1 MRNGSARPG
10 RGLTLLL
17 TAAVTILVTC
27 AGSGS
32 TSEARPA
39 AEVAPASAYQVK
51 PETTL
56 EDLVAPIALYP
67 DDLLA
72 ILLPASAYP
81 LDVVQASRF
90 LDRLEKDKSLQPDP
104 AWDESVRNL
113 LNTPEVV
120 DLMAEN
126 LDWTIRLGEEVAT
139 DQSAVME
146 AIQEF
151 RRRVDSAGNL
161 ESDDRQKVI
170 VEEEAIRIETAD
182 PQVIY
187 VPQYS
192 PQVVVVPAPVPV
204 VTYYPTPYPVYY
216 YPYPPGYHFA
226 TGFFFGAAT
235 AFAFSWGAHAIHHGI
250 HHHHHH
256 HHGWRGGDVDIH
268 RGDIHIDRSVN
279 VSNRRTTEIDR
290 PGGAPRPGAGG
301 RPGDGS
307 AWRPESRPGQRPGS
321 SVGQLPRTRP
331 GDPGYRPS
339 PGRRPGSGG
348 ELGAGSRPSYGGAT
362 RPSTRPST
370 GVSRERV
377 ATTRSRTTRD
387 ARPPSRSGSSYSGS
401 FSGYGSSRQATA
413 SSSRGRSSRAHVS
426 RGGGGRRGGGRR

>member
-1 MRNGSARPG
+1 MRNGSARPS

-17 TAAVTILVTC
+17 TVAATILVTC

-32 TSEARPA
+32 TSNAQPA
-39 AEVAPASAYQVK
+39 AQAAPASAYQFT

-90 LDRLEKDKSLQPDP
+90 LDQVEKDTSLQPNP
-104 AWDESVRNL
+104 TWDESVRNL
-113 LNTPEVV
+113 LNTPDVV
-120 DLMAEN
+120 DLMAGN

-139 DQSAVME
+139 DQGAVME
-146 AIQEF
+146 AIQQF

-161 ESDDRQKVI
+161 ESDDKQTVI
-170 VEEEAIRIETAD
+170 VEQEVIRVETAD

-192 PQVVVVPAPVPV
+192 PQIVVVSSPVPV

-216 YPYPPGYHFA
+216 YPYPPGYSFA
-226 TGFFFGAAT
+226 TGFFFGATT

-250 HHHHHH
+250 HHHHDS
-256 HHGWRGGDVDIH
+256 HHGWGRGDVDIK
-268 RGDIHIDRSVN
+268 RGDINIDRSVN
-279 VSNRRTTEIDR
+279 ISEKRNTEINR
-290 PGGAPRPGAGG
+290 GGDANRPRPGDGG
-301 RPGDGS
+301 GS
-307 AWRPESRPGQRPGS
+307 AWRPETKPGQRPGS
-321 SVGQLPRTRP
+321 SVGQRPGTRP

-339 PGRRPGSGG
+339 TGRRPAGGGS
-348 ELGAGSRPSYGGAT
+348 LGAGSRPSGGSAT

-370 GVSRERV
+370 GASRDRT
-377 ATTRSRTTRD
+377 ARAGPPTTRD
-387 ARPPSRSGSSYSGS
+387 ARSPSRGGGSRTGS
-401 FSGYGSSRQATA
+401 FSGYGSSRQTTT
-413 SSSRGRSSRAHVS
+413 SSSRGKSSRSQMS
-426 RGGGGRRGGGRR
+426 RGGGGRR